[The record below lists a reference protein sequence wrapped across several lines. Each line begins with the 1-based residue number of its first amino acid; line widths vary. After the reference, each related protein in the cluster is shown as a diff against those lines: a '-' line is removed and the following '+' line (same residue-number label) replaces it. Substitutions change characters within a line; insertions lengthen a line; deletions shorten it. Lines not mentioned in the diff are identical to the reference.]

1 MHTYKE
7 TNKVPADISTSGR
20 AAVPNER
27 MLKAATDPPGTAPA
41 TLNRL
46 VVFLVATLTTTWLAF
61 LPIIMGLVERTSAA
75 GWSLLMLGVG
85 APSITAFVLSAAFDG
100 WAGVRRLG
108 RAGTRWRVNF
118 GWYLAILMI
127 PGLAYGGSW
136 AVGLATGVSTEFNPL
151 VPAMVSGL
159 LAGLLEEFGWSG
171 FAFPALQAR
180 FGFLRAGAA
189 VGVIVAVWHLPFFLL
204 PGTTQRASSFLM
216 FLVTL
221 IVARVVLGWVYS
233 GSGGSVL
240 LAILL
245 HASGNAWNEVLSQGP
260 ATTASAAAW
269 TQTGVFAIAALVAV
283 TITRRRASQL
293 QEHRP

>member
-61 LPIIMGLVERTSAA
+61 LPIIMGLVERTSVA
-75 GWSLLMLGVG
+75 GWSLLILGAG
-85 APSITAFVLSAAFDG
+85 APSITAFVLSAVHDG
-100 WAGVRRLG
+100 WAGVRRMG
-108 RAGTRWRVNF
+108 RAGARWRVNP
-118 GWYLAILMI
+118 GWYLAILAI

-136 AVGLATGVSTEFNPL
+136 AVGVATGVSSVFNPL
-151 VPAMVSGL
+151 VPALISGL

-180 FGFLRAGAA
+180 FGFLRAGTA
-189 VGVIVAVWHLPFFLL
+189 VGVIIAVWHLPFFLL
-204 PGTTQRASSFLM
+204 PGTTQNASSFLM

-245 HASGNAWNEVLSQGP
+245 HATGNAWGEVLNQGP
-260 ATTASAAAW
+260 AATTASAAGW

-283 TITRRRASQL
+283 WMIRRRASRL
-293 QEHRP
+293 EERP

>member
-61 LPIIMGLVERTSAA
+61 LPIIMGLVERTSVA
-75 GWSLLMLGVG
+75 GWSLLILGAG
-85 APSITAFVLSAAFDG
+85 APSITAFVLSAGHDG
-100 WAGVRRLG
+100 WTGVRRLG
-108 RAGTRWRVNF
+108 RAGTRWRVNL
-118 GWYLAILMI
+118 GWYLAILAI

-136 AVGLATGVSTEFNPL
+136 AVGFATGAPSEFNPL
-151 VPAMVSGL
+151 VPALISGL

-171 FAFPALQAR
+171 FVFPALQAR
-180 FGFLRAGAA
+180 FGFLRAGVA

-204 PGTTQRASSFLM
+204 PDTTQNPSSFAM
-216 FLVTL
+216 FLATL
-221 IVARVVLGWVYS
+221 IVARVVFGWVYS

-245 HASGNAWNEVLSQGP
+245 HASGNTWSEVLSQGP
-260 ATTASAAAW
+260 SATTASAAGW
-269 TQTGVFAIAALVAV
+269 TETGVFVVAALVAV
-283 TITRRRASQL
+283 WLTRRRASRLEQ
-293 QEHRP
+293 RP

>member
-1 MHTYKE
+1 LRA
-7 TNKVPADISTSGR
+7 NISTRGP

-27 MLKAATDPPGTAPA
+27 LLEGATRPAGTAPA
-41 TLNRL
+41 TLTRL

-61 LPIIMGLVERTSAA
+61 LPMIMGLVEQTSVA
-75 GWSLLMLGVG
+75 GWSLLILGAG
-85 APSITAFVLSAAFDG
+85 APSITAFVISAVHDG

-108 RAGTRWRVNF
+108 RAGTRWRVNL
-118 GWYLAILMI
+118 GWYLAILAI

-136 AVGLATGVSTEFNPL
+136 AVGVATGVPPVFNPL
-151 VPAMVSGL
+151 VPALVSGL

-171 FAFPALQAR
+171 FVFPALQAR

-189 VGVIVAVWHLPFFLL
+189 VGIIIAVWHLPFFLL
-204 PGTTQRASSFLM
+204 PGTTQNASSFLM

-233 GSGGSVL
+233 GSGGSIL

-245 HASGNAWNEVLSQGP
+245 HASGNTWSEVLSQSHA

-269 TQTGVFAIAALVAV
+269 TETGVFAIAALVAV
-283 TITRRRASQL
+283 WITRRRASRL
-293 QEHRP
+293 EEHRP